1 MHATRCPFLA
11 MLVATLV
18 MVPLGAAAQ
27 PAPAAEP
34 VPLETIAAQPSWIL
48 ESPQVRLAVT
58 KVGGQMAPVTFLR
71 DSEKPVQPYHI
82 SPWQTEG
89 LKDLPA
95 PVLTALRGD
104 WFCLPFGGNGTEF
117 RQEKHPPHGEVAG
130 AAWSHVDTRHAGG
143 RHTLVL
149 AFEPQ
154 VRQGRITKELTLV
167 DGHNAVYSRHL
178 VTGFAGP
185 APCGHHATLAMPD
198 ATGVFRVSTSPIE
211 FGMTNPSRFSDPA
224 QGEYQS
230 LAIAAPF
237 TDLARVPLLE
247 RGAGAADLT
256 RLPARRGHA
265 DLVQVVN
272 KPEGTAWTCATRT
285 DEGWLWYA
293 LKDPRVLRSTL
304 FWIEN
309 HGRHGSPWNGRNNCL
324 GLEDVCAFF
333 ADGLVPSIEPNV
345 LSKQGVRTAITL
357 DAARPTEIRYA
368 QGAVRVP
375 EGFDEVKTID
385 FSTPGKIRLIA
396 ASGQAITV
404 PVRHAFV
411 MGTGERPQ

>member
-1 MHATRCPFLA
+1 MHAPRCPFLA
-11 MLVATLV
+11 VLLMLPLV
-18 MVPLGAAAQ
+18 VPLGAAAT

-34 VPLETIAAQPSWIL
+34 VPMETIASQPSWIL

-89 LKDLPA
+89 LTDLPA

-149 AFEPQ
+149 TFEPQ
-154 VRQGRITKELTLV
+154 VRPGKITKELTLV

-178 VTGFAGP
+178 VTGFTGP

-198 ATGVFRVSTSPIE
+198 AAGVFRVSTSPIE
-211 FGMTNPSRFSDPA
+211 FGMTNPSRFSNPA

-237 TDLARVPLLE
+237 TDLAHVPLLE

-304 FWIEN
+304 LWIEN
-309 HGRHGSPWNGRNNCL
+309 QGRHGSPWNGRNNCL
-324 GLEDVCAFF
+324 GLEDVTTFF
-333 ADGLVPSIEPNV
+333 ADGLAASAGENLLTRRGIP
-345 LSKQGVRTAITL
+345 TAL
-357 DAARPTEIRYA
+357 EFSADKPTEIRYI
-368 QGAVRVP
+368 QGVSPVP
-375 EGFDEVKTID
+375 AGFGKVVAAEFAPGTVTFVAEG
-385 FSTPGKIRLIA
+385 
-396 ASGQAITV
+396 GQKVIV
-404 PVRHAFV
+404 PVRHEFLSGAAL
-411 MGTGERPQ
+411 